1 MPSYLHPGVYVEEV
15 DSGVHPIQ
23 AVGTSTAAIVGQA
36 PLPSAPV
43 GVATPVDNWSQFLNL
58 FVGRDKNGNYYPS
71 TNLSNAAYGFFVNG
85 GSRLYVSTITKDD
98 PVKAG
103 LDVLASVDEVAIVA
117 APGYTDPVS
126 YDALLGHCE
135 LLKDR
140 VAILDCPADA
150 TVESMKDVPN
160 MLRKRLLRLLP
171 QASTNGHAA
180 THPRVS
186 PGGYGS
192 VYFPW
197 VRCADPLNAAA
208 GVVPMPPS
216 GHMAGI
222 YARTDA
228 TRGVH
233 KAPANEPVRSAVGV
247 TTAILDADQ
256 DELNPA
262 GVNCIRF
269 FNTKGVIVWGVRTLA
284 DAASDWRYV
293 NVRRLFNMIEE
304 SIQDGTS
311 WVVFEPNDQVLWK
324 SIRRDVGDF
333 MTRIWRDGALVG
345 ASPDEAFFV
354 KCDAETNPSDVINAG
369 SVVTVIGAAPVRPA
383 EFVVFR
389 ISQSAEAFA
398 AVEGA

>member
-1 MPSYLHPGVYVEEV
+1 MPNYLHPGVYVEEV

-23 AVGTSTAAIVGQA
+23 SVGTSVAAVVGQA
-36 PLPSAPV
+36 PL
-43 GVATPVDNWSQFLNL
+43 ATAAVNVPTRVDNWSQFLNQ
-58 FVGRDKNGNYYPS
+58 FVGRDKNGNFNAS
-71 TNLSNAAYGFFVNG
+71 TDLSNAAYGFFVNG
-85 GSRLYVSTITKDD
+85 GTTLYVTNVGKNNPIKS
-98 PVKAG
+98 G
-103 LDVLASVDEVAIVA
+103 LDALAAVDEVAIVA
-117 APGYTDPVS
+117 APGYTDGVS
-126 YDALLGHCE
+126 YDALLTHCE

-140 VAILDCPADA
+140 VAILDCPVDA

-160 MLRKRLLRLLP
+160 LLRKRIVRLLP
-171 QASTNGHAA
+171 AAATNGHAA

-186 PGGYGS
+186 PGGYGA

-197 VRCADPLNAAA
+197 IRAADPLDPQQA
-208 GVVPMPPS
+208 VVPMPPS

-247 TTAILDADQ
+247 VNPILDADQ
-256 DELNPA
+256 DALNPL

-269 FNTKGVIVWGVRTLA
+269 FSSKGVIVWGARTLA
-284 DAASDWRYV
+284 DPASDWRYV

-311 WVVFEPNDQVLWK
+311 WVVFEPNDSVLWK

-333 MTRIWRDGALVG
+333 MTRMWRDGALVG
-345 ASPDEAFFV
+345 GSPEEAFFV
-354 KCDAETNPSDVINAG
+354 KCDAETNPSDVVNAG
-369 SVVTVIGAAPVRPA
+369 SVVTLIGAAPVRPA